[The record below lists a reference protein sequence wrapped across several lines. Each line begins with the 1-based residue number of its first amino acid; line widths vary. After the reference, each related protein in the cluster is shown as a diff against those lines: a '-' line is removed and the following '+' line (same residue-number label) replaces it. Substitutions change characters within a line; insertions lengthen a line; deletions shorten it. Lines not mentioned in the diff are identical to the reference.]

1 MSAQYYGSYPV
12 KRITAISIVG
22 QGILIKTQ
30 KIVCK
35 SSEVDSYL
43 PTINSVFEDDS
54 SLWVTDVKIDDQ
66 QNGLAEITVV
76 AQGPTSNPSTM
87 VEIQP
92 GGVFIA
98 GLKVLGEITSYPP
111 ASPSSGTT
119 VKISFVDSVNNESNI
134 ISTYSLAPMPSQING
149 ISLPPYTEP
158 GIYGNISLDQYRLY
172 ESQNYRGNNN
182 LNLDQNYRIT
192 YRGYICKDIHTQR
205 QGSALSVAL
214 YYKESGYLEYVE
226 NIGLDTRT
234 IVRSWEY

>member
-1 MSAQYYGSYPV
+1 
-12 KRITAISIVG
+12 
-22 QGILIKTQ
+22 
-30 KIVCK
+30 
-35 SSEVDSYL
+35 
-43 PTINSVFEDDS
+43 
-54 SLWVTDVKIDDQ
+54 
-66 QNGLAEITVV
+66 
-76 AQGPTSNPSTM
+76 M

-98 GLKVLGEITSYPP
+98 GLKVLEEITSYPP
-111 ASPSSGTT
+111 ASQSSGAT

-149 ISLPPYTEP
+149 ISLPPYTSP
-158 GIYGNISLDQYRLY
+158 GIYGNRNLEQYRLY
-172 ESQNYRGNNN
+172 DGQNYRANNN
-182 LNLDQNYRIT
+182 LNFELNSDQNYRIT

-214 YYKESGYLEYVE
+214 YYKESGYLEYVD

>member
-30 KIVCK
+30 KIACK

-43 PTINSVFEDDS
+43 PTINSTFTEDS
-54 SLWVTDVKIDDQ
+54 TLWVTDVKIDDQ

-111 ASPSSGTT
+111 ASPSSGAT

-158 GIYGNISLDQYRLY
+158 GIYGNIYLDQSSLY
-172 ESQNYRGNNN
+172 EGQNPG
-182 LNLDQNYRIT
+182 QNYRIT
-192 YRGYICKDIHTQR
+192 YRGYICKDIQTQR

-214 YYKESGYLEYVE
+214 YYKESGYLEYVQ
-226 NIGLDTRT
+226 NLGSDTRT
-234 IVRSWEY
+234 IVRSWDY